1 MNYIVLIWKTFVVK
15 VTVSIS
21 STPIVRRF
29 RAVSC
34 KLLSSAIQLWE
45 QQLTELFVAVL
56 SLN

>member
-1 MNYIVLIWKTFVVK
+1 MNCIVLIWKTFVVK

-45 QQLTELFVAVL
+45 QLTELFVAVL